1 MGLADRTPPSAEEYA
16 AYRERFSNWGR
27 WGEDDEL
34 GTLNHITPAV
44 RCAAAALVREG
55 RTLSLGRPVDTHAG
69 PANPY
74 PAHHF
79 MAAGDAGGLAD
90 YVGLFFHGFSQ
101 SHIDALSHIPTADAQ
116 AFYNGRP
123 RGADGLPE
131 GKTSSIDFWREGIV
145 TRGVLYD
152 VPRLRGCDYVEPG
165 RPVHGWELQ
174 DAAAAQDV
182 EACPGDAVLV
192 RSGRDAYFAAH
203 PGEARWGSPGGVH
216 ASCLEYLHEVD
227 ASLLCWDF
235 LDAPERDQ
243 GIPNPMPIDTPVHV
257 HCIAIPYMGMPL
269 VDNANFEALAQACS
283 ELGRWEFLFVLAPL
297 IIEGGTGSP
306 VNPLVV
312 L

>member
-1 MGLADRTPPSAEEYA
+1 MGLADRTPPSPEEYA
-16 AYRERFSNWGR
+16 AYRERLSNWGR
-27 WGEDDEL
+27 WGEEDEL

-44 RCAAAALVREG
+44 RRSAAALVREG

-79 MAAGDAGGLAD
+79 MAVGDAGGLAD

-101 SHIDALSHIPTADAQ
+101 SHVDALSHIPTADGK

-131 GKTSSIDFWREGIV
+131 GTTSSIDFWREGVV

-152 VPRLRGCDYVEPG
+152 VPRLRGCEYVEAG

-174 DAAAAQDV
+174 DAAARQGV
-182 EACPGDAVLV
+182 EARPGDAVLI
-192 RSGRDAYFAAH
+192 RSGRDAYFRAH
-203 PGEARWGSPGGVH
+203 PDEAGWGSPGGVH
-216 ASCLEYLHEVD
+216 ASCLEYLHAVD
-227 ASLLCWDF
+227 AALLCWDF
-235 LDAPERDQ
+235 LDAPEADQ
-243 GIPNPMPIDTPVHV
+243 GIPNPLPIDTPVHV

-269 VDNANFEALAQACS
+269 VDNANFEALARTCE
-283 ELGRWEFLFVLAPL
+283 ELGRWEFLFTLSPL